1 MLTSLSVQNFA
12 IIDNLKIDFKNCL
25 TVLTGETGAG
35 KSLIIDC
42 ISLLFGKRASTEMI
56 RFGEEKA
63 TIVGLFSNYSEKINN
78 LLKEYDIDFD
88 CNEDLIIKRDIYSSG
103 KSKCSINNTVVT
115 LNQLNEIGE
124 YIGDIHSQ
132 NDSLGLINPKNYL
145 SFLNNEKIDNLSIEY
160 NNSLKNY
167 KIANK
172 EYNDLIDKKENDD
185 SRSDFLKYQLKE
197 LNEASLDVQEEIV
210 LKEELKELNHYEQL
224 YENINVLKDNYHN
237 KDTIDNLYE
246 SLKAL
251 DTLRNINNKYDSLYK
266 LFEESY
272 YNIEAVY
279 EDNLLEIKEFDNQRL
294 DYINDRL
301 GLYSS
306 LKRKY
311 KKDVK
316 EILEYQKEISDTL
329 YNLENYDSLIEDLKN
344 KKDKLYKDTYDI
356 AKKMSEERKKEAK
369 ALVDEVINN
378 LNDLMLKNVKW
389 EIEFSEAN
397 TFLKDGIDICDFLVS
412 FNKGEPVKPLS
423 KVASGGE
430 LSRFMLAIKTVLG
443 SKLPQQTK
451 IFDEIDSGVSGAV
464 AYSIANKIDSISKQS
479 QVLCITHLPQVASIS
494 DNHIKIEKRIE
505 NNRTI
510 TLIKELDK
518 EEKILEIASMIS
530 NGKATDAS
538 INLAREM
545 IKKI

>member
-1 MLTSLSVQNFA
+1 MLERLVVQNFA
-12 IIDNLKIDFKNCL
+12 IIDNLKIDFKNGL

-63 TIVGLFSNYSEKINN
+63 TIIGLFSNYSEKINN

-88 CNEDLIIKRDIYSSG
+88 CNEDLIIKRNIYSSG

-145 SFLNNEKIDNLSIEY
+145 SFLNNEKIDNLLIEY

-197 LNEASLDVQEEIV
+197 LNEASLDVQEEID

-329 YNLENYDSLIEDLKN
+329 YNLENYDSLIEDLKK

-545 IKKI
+545 IKK

>member
-1 MLTSLSVQNFA
+1 MLTSLSVSNFA
-12 IIDNLKIDFKNCL
+12 IIDNLKIDFKDGL

-42 ISLLFGKRASTEMI
+42 ISLLFGKRASTDMI

-63 TIVGLFSNYSEKINN
+63 SIVGLFSNYSKEINN
-78 LLKEYDIDFD
+78 LLKSFDIDFD
-88 CNEDLIIKRDIYSSG
+88 ESEDLIIKRDIYSSG
-103 KSKCSINNTVVT
+103 KSKCSINNTIVT

-145 SFLNNEKIDNLSIEY
+145 SFLNNEKIDSLIIDY
-160 NNSLKNY
+160 DKSLKEY
-167 KIANK
+167 KYVSK
-172 EYNDLIDKKENDD
+172 EYNDLINKKENDD
-185 SRSDFLKYQLKE
+185 QRSDFLKYQLNE
-197 LNEASLDVQEEIV
+197 LNKASLDVDEEIN
-210 LKEELKELNHYEQL
+210 LKEELKELNHYEQIF
-224 YENINVLKDNYHN
+224 ENIKCLKDDYHN
-237 KDTIDNLYE
+237 KDTMNNLYV

-251 DTLRNINNKYDSLYK
+251 EELKDINPKYESLYK

-294 DYINDRL
+294 DYINERL
-301 GLYSS
+301 GLYSE

-316 EILEYQKEISDTL
+316 EILEFQKEISDTL
-329 YNLENYDSLIEDLKN
+329 YNLENYDYLINDLKK
-344 KKDKLYKDTYDI
+344 KKDDLFNQTLNI
-356 AKKMSEERKKEAK
+356 AKNISREREEESKK
-369 ALVDEVINN
+369 LVNEVIAN
-378 LNDLMLKNVKW
+378 LSDLMLKNVRY
-389 EIEFSEAN
+389 EIEFKESDS
-397 TFLKDGIDICDFLVS
+397 FLKDGIDICDFLVS

-443 SKLPQQTK
+443 NKLPQQTK

-464 AYSIANKIDSISKQS
+464 AYSIANKIESISKTS
-479 QVLCITHLPQVASIS
+479 QVLCITHLPQVASVS
-494 DNHIKIEKRIE
+494 DNHIKISKKIE
-505 NNRTI
+505 NGRTF
-510 TLIKELDK
+510 TLINVLNR
-518 EEKILEIASMIS
+518 EEKVLEIASMIS
-530 NGKATDAS
+530 NGSATDAS

-545 IKKI
+545 IKK